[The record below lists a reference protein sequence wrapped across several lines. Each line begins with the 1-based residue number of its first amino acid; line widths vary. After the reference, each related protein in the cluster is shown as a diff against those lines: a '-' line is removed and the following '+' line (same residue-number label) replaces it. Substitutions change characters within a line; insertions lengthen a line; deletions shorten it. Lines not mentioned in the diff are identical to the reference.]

1 MYMYKHFK
9 YSLTYCLIT
18 KALYQLYDIHIGIFW
33 KMTEFVTRN
42 YQQSGV
48 IRNVRRYLEGYDL
61 YQRIKNLTETLAEKM
76 KFQKNCGYIE

>member
-1 MYMYKHFK
+1 
-9 YSLTYCLIT
+9 
-18 KALYQLYDIHIGIFW
+18 
-33 KMTEFVTRN
+33 MTEFVTRN